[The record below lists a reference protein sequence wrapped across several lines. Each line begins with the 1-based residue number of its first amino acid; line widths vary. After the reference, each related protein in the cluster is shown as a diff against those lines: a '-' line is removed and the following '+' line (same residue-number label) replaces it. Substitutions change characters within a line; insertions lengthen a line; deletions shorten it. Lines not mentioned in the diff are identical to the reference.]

1 MSTSP
6 SSTATSSRRKG
17 CSRRVWRP
25 RPRSCAASPTTPPI
39 PDAIRHVI
47 TATGE
52 GRLTDVLLLLLR
64 TSGDER
70 TERMRVGLLRSTSED
85 LAAAAGW
92 RPDAPEGEQLMLRAQ
107 LVLALSVG
115 VATLRVSTGLR
126 PLATASDEDLAG
138 PLRKAVDALLPRP

>member
-1 MSTSP
+1 M
-6 SSTATSSRRKG
+6 
-17 CSRRVWRP
+17 
-25 RPRSCAASPTTPPI
+25 
-39 PDAIRHVI
+39 
-47 TATGE
+47 
-52 GRLTDVLLLLLR
+52 LLLLLR